1 MEGVRKPE
9 RKILHDLTVV
19 DLSRYLSGPLTT
31 LFLAALGATVIRI
44 DDPRTGNPTASA
56 PPFFGP
62 QGVSLHRATPRDVGL
77 AYLKRCR
84 GKNAITLDLKS
95 TEGRA
100 LFYRL
105 IAKADVLVENFRP
118 ATAHR
123 LGVQF
128 ETLRHYNSRLIHCSI
143 TGYGSTG
150 PECERKAVDLM
161 VQAAT
166 GLMSITGAPAGEP
179 SKAASPLSDG
189 IAGTFAM
196 AGILAALLQRA
207 QTGEGQFIDV
217 SMADCLISLIFDEPF
232 DCYEKL
238 GLPFRQGNR
247 MMRLSPFNT
256 FGTSDGA
263 VVIGALTE
271 ADWAALLETMDRKDL
286 LTSKDFMDLGWRI
299 AHNAEVDRVVSAWTT
314 GRTQQDVLAELMRR
328 NIPCSPVRNIRDIP
342 SWQQLL
348 ARHALEPVARED
360 PSASSPLAPTFPLKF
375 SAADTT
381 YERPA
386 PLVGEHNEDIYCG
399 LLGLAPAELQSLKE
413 RGVV

>member
-1 MEGVRKPE
+1 MASVREPE
-9 RKILHDLTVV
+9 RKILHDLIVV
-19 DLSRYLSGPLTT
+19 DVSRYLSGPLTT

-62 QGVSLHRATPRDVGL
+62 QGVALHRATPRDVGL

-84 GKNAITLDLKS
+84 GKNAITLNLRS
-95 TEGRA
+95 TEGHA
-100 LFYRL
+100 LFSRL

-123 LGVQF
+123 LGL
-128 ETLRHYNSRLIHCSI
+128 EYASLRRQNPRLIHCSI

-161 VQAAT
+161 IQAAS
-166 GLMSITGAPAGEP
+166 GLMSITGAPTGEP

-189 IAGTFAM
+189 IAGTFAT

-207 QTGEGQFIDV
+207 RTGEGQFIDV
-217 SMADCLISLIFDEPF
+217 SMVDCLVSLIFDEPF
-232 DCYEKL
+232 DCYEQL

-256 FGTSDGA
+256 FSTSDGA

-271 ADWAALLETMDRKDL
+271 ADWTALLETMDRKDL
-286 LTSKDFMDLGWRI
+286 LASKDFMDLGWRI
-299 AHNAEVDRVVSAWTT
+299 AHNAEVDRIVGAWTS
-314 GRTQQDVLAELMRR
+314 GRTQQGVLAELMRR
-328 NIPCSPVRNIRDIP
+328 NIPCSPVRNIRDVP
-342 SWQQLL
+342 AWPQLL
-348 ARHALEPVARED
+348 ARHALEPIVRGA
-360 PSASSPLAPTFPLKF
+360 PSAAGPLAPAFPLKF

-381 YERPA
+381 YEHPA
-386 PLVGEHNEDIYCG
+386 PLIGEHNEEVYCG
-399 LLGLAPAELQSLKE
+399 LLGLAPAELQALKE